1 MILRSSLS
9 IRGLYHADNTI
20 FNGFHIPESLS
31 LDTLR
36 TLILAECGELE
47 ILYPDSDYFKVILD
61 AWSSTKLSEWNRV
74 EELLLEEYDPLLNYS
89 KDTQHTGSES
99 KTKGHQGTDSKNRT
113 FSETDGGTSTSTD
126 SVKGYNETAFVE
138 ANKNV
143 TTTSDTKSYTDNSTG
158 TDAYTDSTSGS
169 DTYRR
174 TVTGNIGIQSYSKL
188 IQEEI
193 DLRIQNNLAQLI
205 IDEFKQRFCI
215 LVY

>member
-1 MILRSSLS
+1 MILRSNLS
-9 IRGLYHADNTI
+9 IRGLYYADSTI
-20 FNGFHIPESLS
+20 FDGFHIPESLS

-61 AWSSTKLSEWNRV
+61 AWSSTQLPEWNRV

-99 KTKGHQGTDSKNRT
+99 KTKGHQGSDSKNRT

-158 TDAYTDSTSGS
+158 TDAYTDSTSGN

-174 TVTGNIGIQSYSKL
+174 TVKGNIGIQSYSKL

-193 DLRIQNNLAQLI
+193 DLRLQNNLAQLI